1 MYVKTSFVFK
11 FSTITMETTMMLVKK
26 ARGEAEL
33 VSGTNNM
40 KFFLVSVVT
49 FNPHAL
55 AMIPATTFSQRNS
68 LQ

>member
-26 ARGEAEL
+26 ARCEAEL

-49 FNPHAL
+49 F
-55 AMIPATTFSQRNS
+55 
-68 LQ
+68 